1 MSETPADRTALIV
14 RLDLHHADHSKRR
27 ALMDAVLNAL
37 RDAPGIDSVSVI
49 RGVAGLN
56 GGHVIHAADILH
68 YDIDLPLLV
77 EFCAAPDQA
86 EAAIARL
93 RALVPAGA
101 IMTWPVMMR

>member
-1 MSETPADRTALIV
+1 MSNVTEGQAALMV
-14 RLDLHHADHSKRR
+14 RLDLHHADHGKRR

-37 RDAPGIDSVSVI
+37 RDLPGIGSVSVM

-86 EAAIARL
+86 EAAMTSL
-93 RALVPAGA
+93 RALVPAGT
-101 IMTWPVMMR
+101 IMTWPVTVR

>member
-37 RDAPGIDSVSVI
+37 RDLPGLGSVSVM
-49 RGVAGLN
+49 RGIAGLN
-56 GGHVIHAADILH
+56 DGHVIHAADIMH

-77 EFCAAPDQA
+77 EFCASGDQA
-86 EAAIARL
+86 EAAITQL
-93 RALVPAGA
+93 RALVPASA
-101 IMTWPVMMR
+101 IMTWPVTLR

>member
-1 MSETPADRTALIV
+1 MNSATEGKPALMV
-14 RLDLHHADHSKRR
+14 RLDLHHADHGKRR

-37 RDAPGIDSVSVI
+37 RDAPGIDSVSVM